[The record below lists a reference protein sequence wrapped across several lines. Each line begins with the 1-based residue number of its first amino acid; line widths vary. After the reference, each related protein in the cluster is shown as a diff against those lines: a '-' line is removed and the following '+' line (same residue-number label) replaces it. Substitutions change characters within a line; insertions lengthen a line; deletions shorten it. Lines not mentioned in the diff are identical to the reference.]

1 MLLPLITVAAQPSID
16 ALPRPLLAG
25 YSLTAGVQTVRTE
38 MEVGPPRVRR
48 RTRMA
53 SDTVRLSWTF
63 TREEMQAFREWY
75 DDNAAGGAA
84 WFRLPVADGF
94 GGVAVREARFVTPWQ
109 ATLLPNLAFKV
120 SAELEL
126 R

>member
-25 YSLTAGVQTVRTE
+25 YNIAAGTQTVRTD

-48 RTRMA
+48 RTRMTA
-53 SDTVRLSWTF
+53 DTVRLSWTF
-63 TREEMQAFREWY
+63 TRSEMQAFREWY
-75 DDNAAGGAA
+75 DDIAAGGAA
-84 WFRLPVADGF
+84 WFSLPVADGF
-94 GGVAVREARFVTPWQ
+94 GGVTVREARFISPWQ
-109 ATLLPNLAFKV
+109 ATLLPNLAFTV
-120 SAELEL
+120 SAELEV